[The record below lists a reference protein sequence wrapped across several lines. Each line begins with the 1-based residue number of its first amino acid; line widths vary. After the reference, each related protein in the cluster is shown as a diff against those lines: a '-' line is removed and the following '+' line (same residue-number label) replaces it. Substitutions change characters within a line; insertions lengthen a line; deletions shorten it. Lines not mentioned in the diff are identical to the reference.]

1 MEVNVI
7 KCPNCGASSSNHTNC
22 EYCGSLLVRFVD
34 KGIDLSTTSYLTN
47 DFVYEGV
54 IDALKQ
60 NLERQELN
68 PGKLVTTDICYKSS
82 STVKLSRKRHG
93 VAVVGRTGSAHWND
107 GDNIKLGE
115 GESVLPWHHL
125 RRFREGQEFEG
136 WISCRLV
143 LGHKP
148 EIGEYLQTTQVS
160 QPVSGLWNP

>member
-1 MEVNVI
+1 M
-7 KCPNCGASSSNHTNC
+7 CPSIARCTTEPPGKNCTAAAPPPPSYPTPPPATTLPFSYLASA
-22 EYCGSLLVRFVD
+22 SLNYLSFQNFRYFPASGY
-34 KGIDLSTTSYLTN
+34 KNLLSTQTINKFYGSH
-47 DFVYEGV
+47 EAGV
-54 IDALKQ
+54 
-60 NLERQELN
+60 
-68 PGKLVTTDICYKSS
+68 
-82 STVKLSRKRHG
+82 
-93 VAVVGRTGSAHWND
+93 
-107 GDNIKLGE
+107 IKLGE